1 MYENVPVNQ
10 RPDYLEHLKKLGECD
25 DFLIREMGFLKRLNE
40 WCSYEFT
47 TVYKKENWEVRI
59 VFETSIPSSIR
70 LINTDLPY
78 DESKGHSNAE
88 FISEFDKSSYEIVKE
103 RLKEKFKK

>member
-1 MYENVPVNQ
+1 MYENVPVNK
-10 RPDYLEHLKKLGECD
+10 RPDYLEHLKKLKECD

-59 VFETSIPSSIR
+59 VFETSIPSSIE

-78 DESKGHSNAE
+78 DESKSHSNAE

-103 RLKEKFKK
+103 KIKEKF